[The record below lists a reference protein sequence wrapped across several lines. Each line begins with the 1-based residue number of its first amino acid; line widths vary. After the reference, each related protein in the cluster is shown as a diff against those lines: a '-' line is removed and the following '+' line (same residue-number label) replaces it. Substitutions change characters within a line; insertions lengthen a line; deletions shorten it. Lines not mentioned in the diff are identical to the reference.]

1 MIGITAVL
9 FASAFAG
16 ISATEYSCLS
26 RKPCVLNH
34 VNLVSEAELTDVVFP
49 DVTDPLTI
57 ASGKIPNLT
66 RQLAEKLS
74 AIVDLTINSLAME
87 TIYIRPEMKHVE
99 AVDNVLHTILVDDD
113 KTKTYE
119 LLSLNLTNNRLTN
132 AATLARFDK
141 LRALNLDGNALEL
154 LSMDTFAQMTEL
166 RTLSVARNQLL
177 TLETERG
184 FNLMKLR
191 SLSLAGN
198 QLLELD
204 VHLWEL
210 ASLKEFDLTNNRL
223 YMLTGNFGQFKSLE
237 QVKISGNYWK
247 CEILVQM
254 NRIHGLKFDSEGTER
269 CKQKVMTEVKQIC
282 CTLDASNFLTSPV
295 DGEGLFG
302 EKWEELRMLQAN
314 VTQLN
319 ELVLQVK
326 EQSENETATKESA
339 LEQRIQQ
346 LEEQLEKLTEKCDPK
361 EESVAVEE
369 TNELR
374 SVVSDHKNAIRSLEE
389 KLSAMSEELEGFSE
403 RLNDFRGVVDEK
415 FEKVDGVPEKLE
427 NLETLLKES
436 DSLELMMKNLTVLEN
451 SLRSLEGQQLK
462 YHLSSVDLKS
472 QINKERYRI
481 DKVQDQYAKLA
492 SESEFLREQ
501 LNKAQE
507 NIGLAYKIIEEISEE

>member
-1 MIGITAVL
+1 MTWLTALL
-9 FASAFAG
+9 FASALAAA
-16 ISATEYSCLS
+16 SATEYSCLS
-26 RKPCVLNH
+26 RKPCVLND
-34 VNLVSEAELTDVVFP
+34 VQLVSEGDLAGVVFP

-74 AIVDLTINSLAME
+74 GIVDLTINSLAME
-87 TIYIRPEMKHVE
+87 TLYIRPEMKHVE
-99 AVDNVLHTILVDDD
+99 AVDNVLHTVLVDDD
-113 KTKTYE
+113 KSKSYE
-119 LLSLNLTNNRLTN
+119 LLSLNLTNNKLTSV
-132 AATLARFDK
+132 ATLARFEK

-154 LSMDTFAQMTEL
+154 LSMDTFAAMTEL
-166 RTLSVARNQLL
+166 RTLSVARNQLM
-177 TLETERG
+177 TVETERG

-191 SLSLAGN
+191 SLSFAGN

-204 VHLWEL
+204 VLLWEL
-210 ASLKEFDLTNNRL
+210 ASLEQLDLTNNRL
-223 YMLTGNFGQFKSLE
+223 YMLTGNFGQFKGLE
-237 QVKISGNYWK
+237 QVRLSGNYWK
-247 CEILVQM
+247 CELLVQM
-254 NRIHGLKFDSEGTER
+254 NRIHGLRFDSEGTDR
-269 CKQKVMTEVKQIC
+269 CKEKGMTEVKQIC
-282 CTLDASNFLTSPV
+282 CTLDASNFLTNP
-295 DGEGLFG
+295 GEGDGLFG
-302 EKWEELRMLQAN
+302 EKWEELRVLQAN
-314 VTQLN
+314 VTQLS

-339 LEQRIQQ
+339 LEERIEQ
-346 LEEQLEKLTEKCDPK
+346 LEEQLKKLAEKCDPK

-374 SVVSDHKNAIRSLEE
+374 TVVADHKKAIRSLEE
-389 KLSAMSEELEGFSE
+389 KLSAMSEELEGFAE
-403 RLNDFRGVVDEK
+403 RLNDFRGTVDEK
-415 FEKVDGVPEKLE
+415 FEKVEGVPDKLE
-427 NLETLLKES
+427 NLETLLKGS

-451 SLRSLEGQQLK
+451 SLRSLESQQLK

-481 DKVQDQYAKLA
+481 DKVQDQYTKLA